1 MVFHAL
7 AYLDFLKL
15 GDLARSVDQM
25 RNWGREDADV
35 WRRLLNI
42 KENVLFAQKIK
53 HLKEVNAFAEKMN
66 KKQKVEIALDAQ
78 KEKFIRMALVNALI
92 TISEMKGENA
102 KNVNR

>member
-1 MVFHAL
+1 M
-7 AYLDFLKL
+7 
-15 GDLARSVDQM
+15 
-25 RNWGREDADV
+25 
-35 WRRLLNI
+35 
-42 KENVLFAQKIK
+42 
-53 HLKEVNAFAEKMN
+53 NAFAEKMN